1 MDTFLKG
8 VFPMNDYEFE
18 NLVIAIE
25 SCFKQNYCALY
36 FKEIVEKFSPEI
48 DERELETAI
57 RAMDRMGKI
66 KTEGTLMRLIVR

>member
-1 MDTFLKG
+1 MS
-8 VFPMNDYEFE
+8 DYEFE

-36 FKEIVEKFSPEI
+36 FKELVEKFSPEI

-66 KTEGTLMRLIVR
+66 KTDGTLMRLIVI

>member
-1 MDTFLKG
+1 
-8 VFPMNDYEFE
+8 MNDYEFE